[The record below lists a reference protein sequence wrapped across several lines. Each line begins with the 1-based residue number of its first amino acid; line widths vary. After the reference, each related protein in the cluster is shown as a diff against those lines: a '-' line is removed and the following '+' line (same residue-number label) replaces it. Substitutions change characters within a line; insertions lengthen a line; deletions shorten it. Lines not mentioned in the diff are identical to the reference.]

1 MNSNKLLYEF
11 KFLNELLFS
20 LNYFNDISSCVPPLL
35 ADRVAPN
42 DAWLPV
48 HLFISHSGHSL
59 DRPMA
64 CNVQRTLDLRGA
76 SNMNKTIRKEPGY
89 HTSRSML
96 NRFYELIKP
105 SLSEIELTCIIRDK
119 SRPSFEIPSR

>member
-1 MNSNKLLYEF
+1 MNLNEISYEF

-35 ADRVAPN
+35 ADQVAPN

-64 CNVQRTLDLRGA
+64 CNVQRTLDL
-76 SNMNKTIRKEPGY
+76 TIRKEPGY

-96 NRFYELIKP
+96 NRFYEFIKP
-105 SLSEIELTCIIRDK
+105 SLSEIELICTIRDK
-119 SRPSFEIPSR
+119 SRASFEIPSR